1 MRTPLTLAGI
11 LAQASQGE
19 HSYRFVSPQGETVRS
34 YAAIHDRALRLANAL
49 RASGLRRGDLVALVI
64 ADPEQF
70 LTSLFGASMAGLVP
84 ASLYPPAATSD
95 LPQYL
100 ESTTFVLRACAA
112 RAVIT
117 TSGLLPHVETL
128 RSACPAL
135 TLVATYDMLDAVVG
149 DGVETASDTDV
160 AFVQFTSG
168 STSAPK
174 GVVITHR
181 NLIANIHAFS
191 GQNGIGASDSDVA
204 VSWLPL
210 YHDMGLVGMALG
222 ALYAR
227 VPAVLLTP
235 EMFVKRPVE
244 WLRAMTNNHGTIS
257 FAPNFAY
264 DLCVRR
270 VKDKEMAGLDLSCW
284 RVAGCGAE
292 PIHASTLAAF
302 ADKFS
307 AVGFRDTSF
316 LPSYGLAEHVL
327 AATISPQGRRLQVEN
342 LSADDMTS
350 RRVATHAGNDD
361 DTETVSVV
369 GCGRPLPGHQIRIV
383 DDQRRPLPERHIG
396 EIVLSGPSVSPGY
409 YNDAEITERTMR
421 DGWLF
426 TGDLGYL
433 SKGELFVCG
442 RVKDLIIVNGRKYHP
457 QDLEWG
463 LADLAGI
470 RRGRVVAFGT
480 AARGR
485 PDRTVVVVEASGTVP
500 ARELKDAIRRRIAD
514 VCGLLVDDVVLVP
527 GGTVTRTTSGK
538 VRRAATKMSYE
549 RGEFSRH
556 AANRP
561 RVQSGAQA

>member
-1 MRTPLTLAGI
+1 MHSQRTLPVMLAE
-11 LAQASQGE
+11 ASRGE
-19 HSYRFVSPQGETVRS
+19 HGYRFISSREETLRS
-34 YAAIHDRALRLANAL
+34 YAKLHDRALRLANAL
-49 RASGLRRGDLVALVI
+49 RALGLRRGDLVALVV
-64 ADPEQF
+64 ADHEQF
-70 LTSLFGASMAGLVP
+70 LTSLFGVSLAGTVP
-84 ASLYPPAATSD
+84 ASLYPPATTSD
-95 LPQYL
+95 LPRYL
-100 ESTTFVLRACAA
+100 ESTTAVLRSCGA

-117 TSGLLPHVETL
+117 SAGLLPHLDAL
-128 RSACPAL
+128 RTACPAL
-135 TLVATYDMLDAVVG
+135 SVVSTYDMLDAPA
-149 DGVETASDTDV
+149 TAGAAPVSDTDI

-174 GVVITHR
+174 GVAITHR
-181 NLIANIHAFS
+181 NLAANIRAFS
-191 GQNGIGASDSDVA
+191 GASGLAASTSDVA

-222 ALYAR
+222 AVYKN

-235 EMFVKRPVE
+235 ELFVKRPVE
-244 WLRAMTNNHGTIS
+244 WLRAISRHGATIS

-270 VKDKEMAGLDLSCW
+270 VKDRETAGLDLSSW

-302 ADKFS
+302 ADKFR
-307 AVGFRDTSF
+307 AAGFRDTSF

-327 AATISPQGRRLQVEN
+327 AATISPRGRRLNVEC

-350 RRVATHAGNDD
+350 RRIATSATTDD
-361 DTETVSVV
+361 DGETVSVV
-369 GCGRPLPGHQIRIV
+369 GCGLPLPDHQIRIV
-383 DDQRRPLPERHIG
+383 DEQRRPLPERHIG
-396 EIVLSGPSVSPGY
+396 EIALTGPSVSPGY
-409 YNDAEITERTMR
+409 YNDAEMTARTIR

-480 AARGR
+480 AETGR
-485 PDRTVVVVEASGTVP
+485 PDRTVVVVEPSGTVP
-500 ARELKDAIRRRIAD
+500 ARELTDSIRRRIVD
-514 VCGLLVDDVVLVP
+514 VCGLLVDDVVLAP

-549 RGEFSRH
+549 RGELDGT
-556 AANRP
+556 AAAGS
-561 RVQSGAQA
+561 SGAQA

>member
-1 MRTPLTLAGI
+1 MTPRRCFYLDTLRAVCPDLEI
-11 LAQASQGE
+11 VVAS
-19 HSYRFVSPQGETVRS
+19 ETLDAPDTGS
-34 YAAIHDRALRLANAL
+34 TAAISPD
-49 RASGLRRGDLVALVI
+49 DI
-64 ADPEQF
+64 
-70 LTSLFGASMAGLVP
+70 
-84 ASLYPPAATSD
+84 
-95 LPQYL
+95 
-100 ESTTFVLRACAA
+100 
-112 RAVIT
+112 
-117 TSGLLPHVETL
+117 
-128 RSACPAL
+128 
-135 TLVATYDMLDAVVG
+135 
-149 DGVETASDTDV
+149 

-181 NLIANIHAFS
+181 NLSANIEAFS
-191 GQNGIGASDSDVA
+191 GSTGVGASASDVG

-222 ALYAR
+222 AVYAN
-227 VPAVLLTP
+227 VPVVLLTP
-235 EMFVKRPVE
+235 QAFVKRPVA
-244 WLRAMTNNHGTIS
+244 WLRAISRFRGTVS

-264 DLCVRR
+264 DLAVRR
-270 VKDKEMAGLDLSCW
+270 VKESEMEGLDLSSW
-284 RVAGCGAE
+284 RIAGCGAE

-302 ADKFS
+302 AEKFR
-307 AVGFRDTSF
+307 AAGFRDTSF
-316 LPSYGLAEHVL
+316 LPSYGMAEHVL
-327 AATISPQGRRLQVEN
+327 AATFSPRERRLKVER

-350 RRVATHAGNDD
+350 HRIATRSTNGNHG
-361 DTETVSVV
+361 ETVSVV
-369 GCGRPLPGHQIRIV
+369 GCGAALPGHQIRIV
-383 DDQRRPLPERHIG
+383 DDQNRPLPERHIG
-396 EIVLSGPSVSPGY
+396 EITLAGPSVSPGY
-409 YNDAEITERTMR
+409 YNDPEMAARTIR

-480 AARGR
+480 AETGR
-485 PDRTVVVVEASGTVP
+485 PDRTVVVVEPSGTVP
-500 ARELKDAIRRRIAD
+500 ARELTDSIRRRIVD

-549 RGEFSRH
+549 RGELDST
-556 AANRP
+556 AAAGS
-561 RVQSGAQA
+561 SGAQA

>member
-1 MRTPLTLAGI
+1 MLAD
-11 LAQASQGE
+11 ASRGE
-19 HSYRFVSPQGETVRS
+19 HGYRFVSSRGETVRP

-49 RASGLRRGDLVALVI
+49 RALGLRRGDLVALVV
-64 ADPEQF
+64 ADHEQF
-70 LTSLFGASMAGLVP
+70 LTSLFGVSLAGAVP

-95 LPQYL
+95 LPRYL
-100 ESTTFVLRACAA
+100 ESTAAVLRSCGA

-117 TSGLLPHVETL
+117 SAGLLPHLDTL
-128 RSACPAL
+128 RAVCPAL
-135 TLVATYDMLDAVVG
+135 SLVAACDTLDAPG
-149 DGVETASDTDV
+149 SARFTSATLDDI

-168 STSAPK
+168 STSSPK

-181 NLIANIHAFS
+181 NLSENIEAFS
-191 GQNGIGASDSDVA
+191 GTSGLSASASDIG

-222 ALYAR
+222 AVYKR
-227 VPAVLLTP
+227 VPVVLLTT
-235 EMFVKRPVE
+235 ELFVRRPVE
-244 WLRAMTNNHGTIS
+244 WLRAITRHRGTIS

-264 DLCVRR
+264 DLSVRR
-270 VKDKEMAGLDLSCW
+270 IKEKEMAGLDLSSW

-302 ADKFS
+302 ADKFR

-327 AATISPQGRRLQVEN
+327 AATISPRERRLKVEN
-342 LSADDMTS
+342 LLADDMTS
-350 RRVATHAGNDD
+350 RRIATSAASDD
-361 DTETVSVV
+361 EGETVSVV
-369 GCGRPLPGHQIRIV
+369 GCGLPLPGHQIRIV

-396 EIVLSGPSVSPGY
+396 EIALAGPSVSPGY
-409 YNDAEITERTMR
+409 YNDAGMTARTMR

-480 AARGR
+480 AETGR
-485 PDRTVVVVEASGTVP
+485 PDRAVVVVEPSGTVP
-500 ARELKDAIRRRIAD
+500 ARELTDSIRRRIAD
-514 VCGLLVDDVVLVP
+514 VCGLLVDDVVLAP

-549 RGEFSRH
+549 RGELDGT
-556 AANRP
+556 AAAGS
-561 RVQSGAQA
+561 SGAQA

>member
-1 MRTPLTLAGI
+1 MRTPLTLSDI
-11 LAQASQGE
+11 LAQASQGA
-19 HSYRFVSPQGETVRS
+19 HGYRFVSSQGETVQS
-34 YAAIHDRALRLANAL
+34 YATIHERALRLANAL

-64 ADPEQF
+64 GDPEQF
-70 LTSLFGASMAGLVP
+70 LTSLFGVSMAGLVP
-84 ASLYPPAATSD
+84 ASLYPPAATAD

-100 ESTTFVLRACAA
+100 ESTTFVLRSCAA

-117 TSGLLPHVETL
+117 TPGLLPHVETL
-128 RSACPAL
+128 RAACPAL
-135 TLVATYDMLDAVVG
+135 SLVATYDMLDAPSG
-149 DGVETASDTDV
+149 DGTATASDTDI

-181 NLIANIHAFS
+181 NLIANIHAFA
-191 GQNGIGASDSDVA
+191 GKHGIGASASDVA

-222 ALYAR
+222 ALYSQ
-227 VPAVLLTP
+227 VPSVLLTP
-235 EMFVKRPVE
+235 EVFVKRPVE
-244 WLRAMTNNHGTIS
+244 WLRAMSRNHGTIS

-270 VKDKEMAGLDLSCW
+270 VKDREMTDLELSSW

-302 ADKFS
+302 ADKFRP
-307 AVGFRDTSF
+307 VGFRDTNF
-316 LPSYGLAEHVL
+316 LASYGLAEHVL
-327 AATISPQGRRLQVEN
+327 AATMSPRGRRLKVEN

-350 RRVATHAGNDD
+350 RRVATRAGGDE

-396 EIVLSGPSVSPGY
+396 EIVLGGPSVSPGY
-409 YNDAEITERTMR
+409 YNDAEITARTMR

-433 SKGELFVCG
+433 SKGELYVCG

-485 PDRTVVVVEASGTVP
+485 PDRAVVVVEASGTVP
-500 ARELKDAIRRRIAD
+500 ARELKDSIRRRIAD

-527 GGTVTRTTSGK
+527 GGTVARTTSGK

-549 RGEFSRH
+549 RGEFSTQT
-556 AANRP
+556 ANRP
-561 RVQSGAQA
+561 RVQSGAEA